1 RCSLEVA
8 RKRQPDQHRS
18 RGRERLASAPH
29 AAGSCA
35 GARPLGRGDRA
46 QADARSD
53 GNGDGLTIMPS
64 VKITLVKGLVGT
76 TERQRTT
83 VPVWFEGGQ
92 MPLQRRIPKLGGF
105 SNARFKVTYLPVNVE
120 SLNSFGSGA
129 TVTPESLRTAGLV
142 RKSRGQVKILGR
154 GDVTVALNVKA
165 HAFSETAKAKI
176 TAAGGTV
183 EVL

>member
-1 RCSLEVA
+1 MKLHHLRPAPGAHKKA
-8 RKRQPDQHRS
+8 RRV
-18 RGRERLASAPH
+18 
-29 AAGSCA
+29 
-35 GARPLGRGDRA
+35 GRGHGSGRGKTSG
-46 QADARSD
+46 R
-53 GNGDGLTIMPS
+53 GT
-64 VKITLVKGLVGT
+64 KGSGA
-76 TERQRTT
+76 RTT

-92 MPLQRRIPKLGGF
+92 MPLQRRLPKLGGF

-120 SLNSFGSGA
+120 ALNSFDSGA
-129 TVTPESLRTAGLV
+129 TVTPESLRGAGLV

>member
-1 RCSLEVA
+1 MKLHHLRPAPGAHKKA
-8 RKRQPDQHRS
+8 RRV
-18 RGRERLASAPH
+18 
-29 AAGSCA
+29 
-35 GARPLGRGDRA
+35 GRGHGSGRGKTSG
-46 QADARSD
+46 R
-53 GNGDGLTIMPS
+53 GT
-64 VKITLVKGLVGT
+64 KGSGA
-76 TERQRTT
+76 RTT

-105 SNARFKVTYLPVNVE
+105 SNVRFKVTYLPVNVE

>member
-1 RCSLEVA
+1 VKLHHLRPAPGAHKKA
-8 RKRQPDQHRS
+8 RRV
-18 RGRERLASAPH
+18 
-29 AAGSCA
+29 
-35 GARPLGRGDRA
+35 GRGHGSGRGKTSG
-46 QADARSD
+46 R
-53 GNGDGLTIMPS
+53 GT
-64 VKITLVKGLVGT
+64 KGSGA
-76 TERQRTT
+76 RTT

-92 MPLQRRIPKLGGF
+92 MPLQRRLPKLGGF

-120 SLNSFGSGA
+120 ALNSFGSGA
-129 TVTPESLRTAGLV
+129 TVTPEGLRSAGLV

>member
-1 RCSLEVA
+1 MKLHHLRPAPGAHKKA
-8 RKRQPDQHRS
+8 RRV
-18 RGRERLASAPH
+18 
-29 AAGSCA
+29 
-35 GARPLGRGDRA
+35 GRGHGSGRGKTSG
-46 QADARSD
+46 R
-53 GNGDGLTIMPS
+53 GT
-64 VKITLVKGLVGT
+64 KGSGA
-76 TERQRTT
+76 RTT

-120 SLNSFGSGA
+120 ALNGFGAGA
-129 TVTPESLRTAGLV
+129 TVTPESLRSAGLV

-154 GDVTVALNVKA
+154 GDVTVALTVKA

>member
-1 RCSLEVA
+1 MKLHHLRPAPGAHKKA
-8 RKRQPDQHRS
+8 RRV
-18 RGRERLASAPH
+18 
-29 AAGSCA
+29 
-35 GARPLGRGDRA
+35 GRGHGSGRGKTSG
-46 QADARSD
+46 R
-53 GNGDGLTIMPS
+53 GT
-64 VKITLVKGLVGT
+64 KGSGA
-76 TERQRTT
+76 RTT

-92 MPLQRRIPKLGGF
+92 MPLQRRLPKLGGF

-120 SLNSFGSGA
+120 ALNSFSSGA
-129 TVTPESLRTAGLV
+129 TVTPEALRSAGLV

-154 GDVTVALNVKA
+154 GDVTVALTVKA

>member
-1 RCSLEVA
+1 VKLHHLRPAPGAHKKA
-8 RKRQPDQHRS
+8 RRV
-18 RGRERLASAPH
+18 
-29 AAGSCA
+29 
-35 GARPLGRGDRA
+35 GRGHGSGRGKTSG
-46 QADARSD
+46 R
-53 GNGDGLTIMPS
+53 GT
-64 VKITLVKGLVGT
+64 KGSGA
-76 TERQRTT
+76 RTT

>member
-1 RCSLEVA
+1 VKLHHLRPAPGAHKKA
-8 RKRQPDQHRS
+8 RRV
-18 RGRERLASAPH
+18 
-29 AAGSCA
+29 
-35 GARPLGRGDRA
+35 GRGHGSGRGKTSG
-46 QADARSD
+46 R
-53 GNGDGLTIMPS
+53 GT
-64 VKITLVKGLVGT
+64 KGSGA
-76 TERQRTT
+76 RTT

-105 SNARFKVTYLPVNVE
+105 SNVRFKVTYLPVNVE

>member
-1 RCSLEVA
+1 MKLHHLRPAPGAHKKA
-8 RKRQPDQHRS
+8 RRV
-18 RGRERLASAPH
+18 
-29 AAGSCA
+29 
-35 GARPLGRGDRA
+35 GRGHGSGRGKTSG
-46 QADARSD
+46 R
-53 GNGDGLTIMPS
+53 GT
-64 VKITLVKGLVGT
+64 KGSGA
-76 TERQRTT
+76 RTT

-105 SNARFKVTYLPVNVE
+105 SNSRFKVTYLPVNVE
-120 SLNSFGSGA
+120 ALNSFGSGE
-129 TVTPESLRTAGLV
+129 TVTPESLRGAGLV

-154 GDVTVALNVKA
+154 GDVTVALTVKA

>member
-1 RCSLEVA
+1 MKLHHLRPAPGAHKKA
-8 RKRQPDQHRS
+8 RRV
-18 RGRERLASAPH
+18 
-29 AAGSCA
+29 
-35 GARPLGRGDRA
+35 GRGHGSGRGKTSG
-46 QADARSD
+46 R
-53 GNGDGLTIMPS
+53 GT
-64 VKITLVKGLVGT
+64 KGSGA
-76 TERQRTT
+76 RTT

-154 GDVTVALNVKA
+154 GDVTVVLNVKA

>member
-1 RCSLEVA
+1 MKLHHLRPAPGAHKKA
-8 RKRQPDQHRS
+8 RRV
-18 RGRERLASAPH
+18 
-29 AAGSCA
+29 
-35 GARPLGRGDRA
+35 GRGHGSGRGKTSG
-46 QADARSD
+46 R
-53 GNGDGLTIMPS
+53 GT
-64 VKITLVKGLVGT
+64 KGSGA
-76 TERQRTT
+76 RTT

-92 MPLQRRIPKLGGF
+92 MPLQRRLPKLGGF

-120 SLNSFGSGA
+120 ALNSFGSGA
-129 TVTPESLRTAGLV
+129 TVTPEALRSAGLV

-154 GDVTVALNVKA
+154 GDVTVALTVKA

>member
-1 RCSLEVA
+1 VKLHHLRPAPGAHKKA
-8 RKRQPDQHRS
+8 RRV
-18 RGRERLASAPH
+18 
-29 AAGSCA
+29 
-35 GARPLGRGDRA
+35 GRGHGSGRGKTSG
-46 QADARSD
+46 R
-53 GNGDGLTIMPS
+53 GT
-64 VKITLVKGLVGT
+64 KGSGA
-76 TERQRTT
+76 RTT

-120 SLNSFGSGA
+120 ALNGFGAGS
-129 TVTPESLRTAGLV
+129 TVTPESLRSAGLV

-154 GDVTVALNVKA
+154 GDVTVALTVKA

>member
-1 RCSLEVA
+1 VKLHHLRPAPGAHKKA
-8 RKRQPDQHRS
+8 RRV
-18 RGRERLASAPH
+18 
-29 AAGSCA
+29 
-35 GARPLGRGDRA
+35 GRGHGSGRGKTA
-46 QADARSD
+46 GR
-53 GNGDGLTIMPS
+53 GT
-64 VKITLVKGLVGT
+64 KGSGA
-76 TERQRTT
+76 RTT

-154 GDVTVALNVKA
+154 GDVTVAVNVKA

>member
-1 RCSLEVA
+1 MKLHHLRPAPGAHKKA
-8 RKRQPDQHRS
+8 RRV
-18 RGRERLASAPH
+18 
-29 AAGSCA
+29 
-35 GARPLGRGDRA
+35 GRGHGSGRGKTA
-46 QADARSD
+46 GR
-53 GNGDGLTIMPS
+53 GT
-64 VKITLVKGLVGT
+64 KGSGA
-76 TERQRTT
+76 RTT

-154 GDVTVALNVKA
+154 GDVTVAVNVKA